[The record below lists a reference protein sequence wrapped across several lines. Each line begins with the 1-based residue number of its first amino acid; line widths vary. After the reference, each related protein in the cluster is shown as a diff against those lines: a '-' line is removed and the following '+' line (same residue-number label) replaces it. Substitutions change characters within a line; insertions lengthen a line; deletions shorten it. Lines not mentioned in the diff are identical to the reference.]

1 MNKDFNSLDFDVDSE
16 ALNDLRNLVYVCQ
29 QYAENMGRDLDA
41 MLKEWHE
48 KNASKLR
55 SNH

>member
-1 MNKDFNSLDFDVDSE
+1 MNKDFNSLDSDVDSE
-16 ALNDLRNLVYVCQ
+16 ALNDLRNLVFVCQ
-29 QYAENMGRDLDA
+29 QYAANMGWDLDA

-55 SNH
+55 TNH